1 MLFRQCAGGIVF
13 HGEKVFLLQNDKKEW
28 VLPKGAIRG
37 NNYASEV
44 AVSRVKEETGIDG
57 KIVGTAGE
65 TSYEFYSYS
74 RQRPVCNRIIW
85 FVMEAEHDEVRVSE
99 KNGFIDGGFFPVDDA
114 IKKITYSQDKSLVR
128 VSYEKRKK
136 YQKKWA

>member
-28 VLPKGAIRG
+28 VLPKGIIRDSG
-37 NNYASEV
+37 YASEV
-44 AVSRVKEETGIDG
+44 AVTRVKDETGIDG
-57 KIVGTAGE
+57 KILGAAGE
-65 TSYEFYSYS
+65 TSYEFYSFS
-74 RQRPVCNRIIW
+74 RQRPVCNQIVW
-85 FVMEAEHDEVRVSE
+85 FIMEAEHDEVKVSE
-99 KNGFIDGGFFPVDDA
+99 QEGFSDGRFFPVEEA

-136 YQKKWA
+136 FNQKGA